1 MGDEESRRAKV
12 EGRKHMRSIIALLVL
27 VLLVAAAQRLPAPI
41 IEAPGPKPTTT
52 AKPQPKPA
60 AKPKPTPQAGNAQMG
75 IWKLNEAESKL
86 APGTAKNNNVVC
98 RAAGGS
104 VRITV
109 DGTDGEGKPL
119 HNEWT
124 GKFDGKDY
132 LVTGDPTSDSRSYNE
147 VEGRTLILTVKKN
160 GKVTAT
166 GRVVVSADGKRRT
179 VTTGGTS
186 KIGKNFLN
194 TAVYNK
200 Q

>member
-1 MGDEESRRAKV
+1 
-12 EGRKHMRSIIALLVL
+12 MRSIIALLVL
-27 VLLVAAAQRLPAPI
+27 ALLVAAAQRLPAPI
-41 IEAPGPKPTTT
+41 TEAPAPKPTTT
-52 AKPQPKPA
+52 ARPRPNPV

-86 APGTAKNNNVVC
+86 APGTAKNTNVVC
-98 RAAGGS
+98 RAAGDS
-104 VRITV
+104 VTVTV
-109 DGTDGEGKPL
+109 DGTDGEGKPA

-132 LVTGDPTSDSRSYNE
+132 LVIGDPTSDSRSYNKIDD
-147 VEGRTLILTVKKN
+147 RTLTLAVKKN

-166 GRVVVSADGKRRT
+166 GRIVVSADGKKRT
-179 VTTGGTS
+179 VTAGGTS
-186 KIGKNFLN
+186 ATGKNFLN